1 MSPAMSGYPMHY
13 PMAYPMPSGYPYPF
27 AFGQPM
33 AGQLDGKQ
41 RRHTMPQMAAAHPI
55 RDDISEDTMSVAS
68 RRSGGRKSRKKKSR
82 SRSTPSGRDMKDNDD
97 ERVAKDLFTKAINNR
112 QSAVEELL
120 ASNVDPNTKDE
131 HGNTILHVASQN
143 GNKRLIKVALRWG
156 ATINEQNH
164 QGQTALHYLFAY
176 KYENLA
182 AYLISKGADD
192 TLQNEFGYTCYDG
205 LRPAGDE

>member
-1 MSPAMSGYPMHY
+1 
-13 PMAYPMPSGYPYPF
+13 
-27 AFGQPM
+27 
-33 AGQLDGKQ
+33 
-41 RRHTMPQMAAAHPI
+41 MPQMAHPV
-55 RDDISEDTMSVAS
+55 RDDISEDTMSIAS
-68 RRSGGRKSRKKKSR
+68 RRSGTGKSRKSKKKKR
-82 SRSTPSGRDMKDNDD
+82 SRSTPTGRDLSSRGDD
-97 ERVAKDLFTKAINNR
+97 EERNAAEVKDLFTKAINNR

-120 ASNVDPNTKDE
+120 AQNVDPNTKDD

-156 ATINEQNH
+156 ANINEQNK